1 MNTTGE
7 IQATLKRQ
15 LQMVSTSIV
24 FADASLQ
31 DEIVNAYLWATDM
44 YPFPI
49 LEKSSFTE
57 AEGDYYFDLPSQ
69 YKSDSLTRVVIN
81 DKSYELIDFNDWLE
95 YRRNNPNNSDV
106 YIAAVY
112 GRQYFINPTPT
123 SGVTVY
129 IWGIIQAPALS
140 FPSGLTVFSNSEA
153 AVNEAIMRKAKSN
166 LLASKG
172 KQTEADREEKR
183 AKDILATAWDNI
195 IERKATFQRKDAP
208 MFNVPNFFPDRD
220 GGEASIGNFTNRS

>member
-44 YPFPI
+44 YPFPV

-57 AEGDYYFDLPSQ
+57 ALGDYYFDLPSQ
-69 YKSDSLTRVVIN
+69 YKSDSLTRVVI
-81 DKSYELIDFNDWLE
+81 DDQPYKLIHFDDWLE
-95 YRRNNPNNSDV
+95 YKRNNPSNSDT
-106 YIAAVY
+106 YLAAVY
-112 GRQYFINPTPT
+112 GRQYFIEPTPAT
-123 SGVTVY
+123 GKTVY
-129 IWGIIQAPALS
+129 IWGIIQAAALA
-140 FPSGLTVFSNSEA
+140 FPDGTTIFSGSEA
-153 AVNEAIMRKAKSN
+153 VCNEAVMRKAKSN
-166 LLASKG
+166 LLSSKG
-172 KQTEADREEKR
+172 KQSEADKEESR

-195 IERKATFQRKDAP
+195 IERKANFQRKDAP
-208 MFNVPNFFPDRD
+208 FFDVPDFFPGNGPR
-220 GGEASIGNFTNRS
+220 STTIGSFTNRS